1 MCVMEH
7 GQHVWFPVC
16 ACVKGWGWGMGR
28 GPWQRQKTLFILNAR
43 CLIKHIENGLSE
55 GDPSWELVFEVGV
68 QKKAK

>member
-1 MCVMEH
+1 MGNMCGSLCVR
-7 GQHVWFPVC
+7 VWRVGGG
-16 ACVKGWGWGMGR
+16 AWGVGR
-28 GPWQRQKTLFILNAR
+28 GAWQRQKTLFILNAR